1 MQHRL
6 KILEVLKVLI
16 FFVKYG
22 HNFCFFIGIKLTLL
36 LNISISNITEKI
48 SKRQDKTGPN
58 YKKSLKLPIVY
69 PDKWKCWKQLHVA
82 AFIYRVSGQNMWE
95 MR

>member
-22 HNFCFFIGIKLTLL
+22 HNFWFFIGIKLTLL
-36 LNISISNITEKI
+36 LNISISNITEKN
-48 SKRQDKTGPN
+48 SERQDKTGPN
-58 YKKSLKLPIVY
+58 YKKS
-69 PDKWKCWKQLHVA
+69 
-82 AFIYRVSGQNMWE
+82 
-95 MR
+95 

>member
-22 HNFCFFIGIKLTLL
+22 HNFWFFIGIELTVL
-36 LNISISNITEKI
+36 LNISISNIIEKN

-58 YKKSLKLPIVY
+58 YKKP
-69 PDKWKCWKQLHVA
+69 
-82 AFIYRVSGQNMWE
+82 
-95 MR
+95 